1 MDNKGKTTGKS
12 SDNIY
17 MIKEKLP
24 RFSYKYVENYL
35 YIMSNEGVT
44 MGITVTNDKH
54 LAVDFMNKPNLKYS
68 DGAVLLPRHTQ
79 LESNLAEVSI
89 LITDSGDIMYSTLD
103 DTKHYALEYTPS
115 GYIDLRCNKDN
126 LYVIENLEGD
136 INMIKNP
143 SGATLL
149 YFKEGGLIKLISEE
163 DKTKH
168 PNINYDKYKG
178 SWFKDTTHVNST
190 TRVIEYNNKKI
201 VTNLLIKEDLLTS
214 PSGHTFQYGVN
225 NGEDDYN
232 GFITEVTMSKEG
244 EIYETTINQYGQ
256 TLLCR
261 KLYELENNQFKI
273 ADSETK
279 NTIVELRHSKITGTY
294 GVIIRD
300 NSHRVTNLAA
310 IYVEDNSIK
319 TLNLEDYYTFNREE
333 RYRLKSV
340 LNIYSTTLDISKIE
354 NEYSF
359 KIYDKTMHC
368 YFERGINISYDI

>member
-1 MDNKGKTTGKS
+1 MDSKDKTTGKS

-24 RFSYKYVENYL
+24 RFSYKYVGNYL

-44 MGITVTNDKH
+44 MGITVTNDNH
-54 LAVDFMNKPNLKYS
+54 LAVDFVNKPNLTYS

-89 LITDSGDIMYSTLD
+89 LITDSGDIMYNTSD
-103 DTKHYALEYTPS
+103 DTKHYALEYTSS

-126 LYVIENLEGD
+126 LYVIENLEGN

-149 YFKEGGLIKLISEE
+149 YFKEGELIKLISEE

-178 SWFKDTTHVNST
+178 SWFKDTTHINST

-201 VTNLLIKEDLLTS
+201 VTNLLIKEDLLSS
-214 PSGHTFQYGVN
+214 PSRHTFQYGVN

-273 ADSETK
+273 ANNESN

-310 IYVEDNSIK
+310 IYVEYNNIK

>member
-1 MDNKGKTTGKS
+1 MDNKGKTIGNS

-17 MIKEKLP
+17 MIKDKLP
-24 RFSYKYVENYL
+24 RFSYKYMGNYL

-44 MGITVTNDKH
+44 MGITATNDNH
-54 LAVDFMNKPNLKYS
+54 LAVDFVNKPNLTYN
-68 DGAVLLPRHTQ
+68 DGAVLLPRCTQ
-79 LESNLAEVSI
+79 LESNLAGVSI
-89 LITDSGDIMYSTLD
+89 IITDSGDIMYSTSD
-103 DTKHYALEYTPS
+103 DAKHYALEYTPS

-126 LYVIENLEGD
+126 LYVVENLEGN
-136 INMIKNP
+136 INLIKNP

-149 YFKEGGLIKLISEE
+149 YFKEGELIKLISEE

-178 SWFKDTTHVNST
+178 SWFKDTAHVNST

-201 VTNLLIKEDLLTS
+201 VTNLLIKEDLLSS
-214 PSGHTFQYGVN
+214 PSGHTFHYGIN

-244 EIYETTINQYGQ
+244 EIYETTINQYGKI
-256 TLLCR
+256 LFCR
-261 KLYELENNQFKI
+261 KLYELGDTRFKI
-273 ADSETK
+273 VNNESN
-279 NTIVELRHSKITGTY
+279 NTIVELRHSKITDTY
-294 GVIIRD
+294 GIITRD

-340 LNIYSTTLDISKIE
+340 LNIYSTTLDISKIG

-359 KIYDKTMHC
+359 KIYNKTMHC

>member
-1 MDNKGKTTGKS
+1 MDSKDKTTGKS

-24 RFSYKYVENYL
+24 RFSYKYVGNYL

-44 MGITVTNDKH
+44 MGITATNDNH
-54 LAVDFMNKPNLKYS
+54 LAVDFVNKPNLTYS

-89 LITDSGDIMYSTLD
+89 LITDSGDIMYNTSD

-126 LYVIENLEGD
+126 LYVIENLEGN

-149 YFKEGGLIKLISEE
+149 YFKEGELIKLISEE

-178 SWFKDTTHVNST
+178 SWFKDTTHINST

-201 VTNLLIKEDLLTS
+201 VTNLLIKEDLLSS

-273 ADSETK
+273 ANNESN

-294 GVIIRD
+294 GIIIRD

-310 IYVEDNSIK
+310 IYVEYNNIK

>member
-1 MDNKGKTTGKS
+1 
-12 SDNIY
+12 

-44 MGITVTNDKH
+44 MGITVTNDNH
-54 LAVDFMNKPNLKYS
+54 LAVDFMNKPNLTYN
-68 DGAVLLPRHTQ
+68 DGAVLLPRYTQ
-79 LESNLAEVSI
+79 LESNLAGVSI
-89 LITDSGDIMYSTLD
+89 ILTDNGDIMYNTPD
-103 DTKHYALEYTPS
+103 DNKHYAFEYTPS
-115 GYIDLRCNKDN
+115 GYIDLRYNKDN
-126 LYVIENLEGD
+126 LYMIENLKGN
-136 INMIKNP
+136 INLIKNP
-143 SGATLL
+143 SGATLM
-149 YFKEGGLIKLISEE
+149 YFKEGELIKLITE
-163 DKTKH
+163 DDKEKH

-201 VTNLLIKEDLLTS
+201 VTNLLIKEDLLSS

-232 GFITEVTMSKEG
+232 GFITEVIMSKEG
-244 EIYETTINQYGQ
+244 GIYETTINQYGQ
-256 TLLCR
+256 VLLCR

-273 ADSETK
+273 AK
-279 NTIVELRHSKITGTY
+279 NKFNNTIIELRYSKITGTY

-319 TLNLEDYYTFNREE
+319 TLNLEDYYTYNRDE

-340 LNIYSTTLDISKIE
+340 LNLYSTILDITKIGE
-354 NEYSF
+354 EYNF
-359 KIYDKTMHC
+359 KIGDKTIHC
-368 YFERGINISYDI
+368 TFERGLSISYDI

>member
-1 MDNKGKTTGKS
+1 MDSKDKTTGKS

-24 RFSYKYVENYL
+24 RFSYKYIDNYL

-54 LAVDFMNKPNLKYS
+54 LEVDFVNKPNLKYS

-89 LITDSGDIMYSTLD
+89 LITDSGDIMYSTSD
-103 DTKHYALEYTPS
+103 DTKHYALEYTPR

-178 SWFKDTTHVNST
+178 SWFKDTTHINST

-201 VTNLLIKEDLLTS
+201 VTDLLIKEDLLSS
-214 PSGHTFQYGVN
+214 PSGNTFHYGVN
-225 NGEDDYN
+225 NGEDDYK
-232 GFITEVTMSKEG
+232 GFITEVTMSKKG
-244 EIYETTINQYGQ
+244 EIYETTLNQYGQ
-256 TLLCR
+256 ILLCR

-273 ADSETK
+273 ADVESK
-279 NTIVELRHSKITGTY
+279 NTIVELRYSEITGTY
-294 GVIIRD
+294 GVVIRD
-300 NSHRVTNLAA
+300 NSHKVTNLAV
-310 IYVEDNSIK
+310 IYVEDNNIK
-319 TLNLEDYYTFNREE
+319 TLNLEDYYTFDRKE
-333 RYRLKSV
+333 RYMLKSV
-340 LNIYSTTLDISKIE
+340 LNIYSTTLDIGKIE
-354 NEYSF
+354 NEYNF
-359 KIYDKTMHC
+359 KIYDKTIHC

>member
-1 MDNKGKTTGKS
+1 MDNKGKTIGKS

-24 RFSYKYVENYL
+24 RFSYKYMGNYL

-44 MGITVTNDKH
+44 MGITATNDNH
-54 LAVDFMNKPNLKYS
+54 LVVDFVNKPNLTYN
-68 DGAVLLPRHTQ
+68 DGAVLLPRYTQ

-89 LITDSGDIMYSTLD
+89 LITDSGDIMYSASD

-115 GYIDLRCNKDN
+115 GYIDLRCNKDS
-126 LYVIENLEGD
+126 LYRVENLEGN

-149 YFKEGGLIKLISEE
+149 YFKEGELIKLISED
-163 DKTKH
+163 DKEKH
-168 PNINYDKYKG
+168 SNINYDKFKG
-178 SWFKDTTHVNST
+178 SWFANTTNINT
-190 TRVIEYNNKKI
+190 ETRVIEYNNKKI
-201 VTNLLIKEDLLTS
+201 VTNLLIKEDLLSS
-214 PSGHTFQYGVN
+214 PSGHTFQYGIN

-256 TLLCR
+256 ILLCR
-261 KLYELENNQFKI
+261 KLYELGDTKFKI
-273 ADSETK
+273 VNNESN
-279 NTIVELRHSKITGTY
+279 NTIIELRHSKIADTY
-294 GVIIRD
+294 GIITRD
-300 NSHRVTNLAA
+300 NNHRVTNLAA
-310 IYVEDNSIK
+310 IYVEDNNIK

-340 LNIYSTTLDISKIE
+340 LNIYSTILDITKM
-354 NEYSF
+354 NKEYNF
-359 KIYDKTMHC
+359 KVYNKTMHC

>member
-1 MDNKGKTTGKS
+1 MDSKDKTTGKS

-24 RFSYKYVENYL
+24 RFSYKYVGNYL

-44 MGITVTNDKH
+44 MGITVTNDNH
-54 LAVDFMNKPNLKYS
+54 LAVDFVNKPNLTYS

-89 LITDSGDIMYSTLD
+89 LITDSGDIMYNTPD

-126 LYVIENLEGD
+126 LYVIEDLEED
-136 INMIKNP
+136 LYLIKNP

-149 YFKEGGLIKLISEE
+149 YFKECGLIKLISEE

-178 SWFKDTTHVNST
+178 SWFKYTTHINSP
-190 TRVIEYNNKKI
+190 TRVIEYNNKKT
-201 VTNLLIKEDLLTS
+201 VNNLLIKEDLLSS

-256 TLLCR
+256 VLLCR

-273 ADSETK
+273 ADSDTK

-319 TLNLEDYYTFNREE
+319 TLNLEDYYTLNREE

-340 LNIYSTTLDISKIE
+340 LNIYSTTLDISKIG

-368 YFERGINISYDI
+368 HFERGINISYDI

>member
-1 MDNKGKTTGKS
+1 MDSKDKTTGKS

-24 RFSYKYVENYL
+24 RFSYKYVGNYL

-44 MGITVTNDKH
+44 MGITATNDNH
-54 LAVDFMNKPNLKYS
+54 LAVDFVNKPNLTYS

-89 LITDSGDIMYSTLD
+89 LITDSGDIMYNTSD
-103 DTKHYALEYTPS
+103 DTKHYALEYTSS

-126 LYVIENLEGD
+126 LYVIENLEGN

-149 YFKEGGLIKLISEE
+149 YFKEGELIKLIAEE
-163 DKTKH
+163 DRTKH

-201 VTNLLIKEDLLTS
+201 VTNLLIKEDLLSS

-273 ADSETK
+273 ANNESN

-294 GVIIRD
+294 GLIIRD

-310 IYVEDNSIK
+310 IYVEDNNIK
-319 TLNLEDYYTFNREE
+319 TLNLEDYYTFNKEE

>member
-1 MDNKGKTTGKS
+1 MDSKDKTTGKS

-24 RFSYKYVENYL
+24 RFSYKHVGNYL

-44 MGITVTNDKH
+44 MGITATNDNH
-54 LAVDFMNKPNLKYS
+54 LAVDFVNKPNLTYS

-89 LITDSGDIMYSTLD
+89 LITDSGDIMYNTSD
-103 DTKHYALEYTPS
+103 DTKHYALEYTSS

-126 LYVIENLEGD
+126 LYVIENLEGN

-149 YFKEGGLIKLISEE
+149 YFKEGELIKLISEE

-201 VTNLLIKEDLLTS
+201 VTNLLIKEDLLSS

-273 ADSETK
+273 ANNESN

-340 LNIYSTTLDISKIE
+340 LNIYSTTLDISKIG